1 MVIHNT
7 ILTDWTIDL
16 FGISKNYKHKIA
28 LNNVTIK
35 WEKGVLGLIGPNGA
49 GKTTLIKILT
59 TILKP
64 DTGYAKILGK
74 DVVNQSF
81 EVRRRIGVLFENPG
95 FHPKLKVLPSLCWV
109 GELRGLSPEIAKHQV
124 LELLEYFELEN
135 TFNHEIKELSAG
147 MRQKYGLIFATL
159 GTPPLIILDEPTSNL
174 DPDARRLYKM
184 YVNRLVKEN
193 KCNFLI
199 SSHVLGELDSLC
211 NGFAFL
217 FEGGVVESGKREEL
231 KLKTPFQ
238 RFKLITSNLQSLIPI
253 ISNEGIKIESEEQT
267 EIIVRVKT
275 YNELMKLDSHI
286 KQLGF
291 SEGFQIIPLE
301 SGVEALYR
309 QLSNQHRKR
318 ILEGGEKTSTHS

>member
-1 MVIHNT
+1 MVIQNT
-7 ILTDWTIDL
+7 TPTNWSIDL
-16 FGISKNYKHKIA
+16 FGISKKYKDKIA
-28 LNNVTIK
+28 LKNVTIK

-49 GKTTLIKILT
+49 GKTTLVKILT

-64 DTGYAKILGK
+64 DSGHAKIFGI
-74 DVVNQSF
+74 DVLRHSF
-81 EVRRRIGVLFENPG
+81 EARRRIGVLYENPV
-95 FHPKLKVLPSLCWV
+95 FQPNLKVLPSLCWV
-109 GELRGLSPEIAKHQV
+109 GELRGLSPEIVKQQV

-135 TFNHEIKELSAG
+135 TISYDIKELSAG

-174 DPDARRLYKM
+174 DPDARHLYKK
-184 YVNRLVKEN
+184 YINRLVREN
-193 KCNFLI
+193 DCNFLI

-217 FEGGVVESGKREEL
+217 FEGEVVESGKREEL

-253 ISNEGIKIESEEQT
+253 ITKEEIMIESEEQT

-309 QLSNQHRKR
+309 QLSNQHKKR
-318 ILEGGEKTSTHS
+318 ILKGGEKTSTHS